1 MSYFREAR
9 EKFIVKNDTN
19 ETRAFVKSLKRY
31 VLDFLEGIRIQ
42 SLSTF
47 HLELTA
53 DDILIMG
60 SHIENG
66 EDGGYILL
74 ESIQVDKNGIES
86 LVRNLDNYLNINL
99 SLDYEGSFYYFYP
112 YGVAR
117 FDKLLNENLKG
128 KVIYECDE
136 DDEEEVKFYVFREHE
151 GELIQG
157 LVKPRD
163 IKEYNYII
171 DWEVK
176 MLSFYSGLN
185 QDIPWELFHKVENLV
200 HSYCE
205 KYNLSNDF
213 KLMTALDDDDDVYKK
228 EMAEVGD
235 IIIELPINLGMNRN
249 VKTVFEIN
257 KIMNMFDG
265 INEIYDLIRDFLEC
279 PRTEWLFTPLKASF
293 GKLSMRLGI
302 DGERNLFIGVYD
314 IKSNDIT
321 QYGKSDEK
329 LLGLIESVGDIVI
342 PFNMNFEE

>member
-1 MSYFREAR
+1 MSYLREAS

-19 ETRAFVKSLKRY
+19 DTKAFVKSLKKY
-31 VLDFLEGIRIQ
+31 VLDFLEGIRIE

-53 DDILIMG
+53 DDILIIG
-60 SHIENG
+60 SHIDNA
-66 EDGGYILL
+66 EDGGGILL
-74 ESIQVDKNGIES
+74 ESIQVGKAGIEN
-86 LVRNLDNYLNINL
+86 LVKNLDNYVNINL
-99 SLDYEGSFYYFYP
+99 FIDYSGSFYYFYP

-117 FDKLLNENLKG
+117 FHKLLNENLKG
-128 KVIYECDE
+128 KVTYECEED
-136 DDEEEVKFYVFREHE
+136 DDEEVKIYVFRELE

-163 IKEYNYII
+163 IKEYNYIN

-200 HSYCE
+200 YSYCE

-213 KLMTALDDDDDVYKK
+213 KLMTALDDDDVYKK

-235 IIIELPINLGMNRN
+235 IIIELPLNFGMNRN
-249 VKTVFEIN
+249 DKTVFEIN

-265 INEIYDLIRDFLEC
+265 INEIYELIRDFLEC

-293 GKLSMRLGI
+293 GKLSMRLGV

-314 IKSNDIT
+314 IKSNYVT